1 MFIALALGLNTI
13 CFFHILIHALA
24 KANLFIVIGRL
35 IHNRFAQQDA
45 RFIRSRTL
53 NSFLILSISIS
64 LLSLIGIFFTSGFF
78 SKEQILIGQSFIIRR
93 VIAITI
99 LLLVTGLTLAYCSKL
114 FIRVL
119 SLNLQR
125 LFQLSRNS
133 ISQVLPIFLLRR
145 LRTMRGFI
153 LSFNL
158 SPQPLRLSSI
168 EYIYWSLRVIGVLF
182 LSYRFTAILI
192 IYYGFYS
199 QSKLIDLLIKTFF
212 KRKSVSTKLEAS
224 SREIFILR
232 NRFLTIKVIKQRI
245 RLIFLFSLLRFAVI
259 LF

>member
-1 MFIALALGLNTI
+1 
-13 CFFHILIHALA
+13 
-24 KANLFIVIGRL
+24 
-35 IHNRFAQQDA
+35 
-45 RFIRSRTL
+45 
-53 NSFLILSISIS
+53 
-64 LLSLIGIFFTSGFF
+64 
-78 SKEQILIGQSFIIRR
+78 
-93 VIAITI
+93 
-99 LLLVTGLTLAYCSKL
+99 
-114 FIRVL
+114 
-119 SLNLQR
+119 
-125 LFQLSRNS
+125 
-133 ISQVLPIFLLRR
+133 
-145 LRTMRGFI
+145 MRGFI